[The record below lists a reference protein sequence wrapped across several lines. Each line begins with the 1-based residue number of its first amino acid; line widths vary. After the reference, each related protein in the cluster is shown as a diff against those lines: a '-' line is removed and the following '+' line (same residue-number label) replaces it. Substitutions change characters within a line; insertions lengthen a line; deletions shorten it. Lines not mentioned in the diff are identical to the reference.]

1 VGVSLWVMF
10 WVFVVLCFLF
20 VFLFLGVHFVYS
32 LCTQGRNMLF
42 FFFFFLIIK
51 FDLTCQ
57 KRNGMEG
64 KVLGSFG

>member
-1 VGVSLWVMF
+1 MGDVLGFCGSLF
-10 WVFVVLCFLF
+10 PFCFPLSRCSF
-20 VFLFLGVHFVYS
+20 CIFLVYS
-32 LCTQGRNMLF
+32 RAQHAF